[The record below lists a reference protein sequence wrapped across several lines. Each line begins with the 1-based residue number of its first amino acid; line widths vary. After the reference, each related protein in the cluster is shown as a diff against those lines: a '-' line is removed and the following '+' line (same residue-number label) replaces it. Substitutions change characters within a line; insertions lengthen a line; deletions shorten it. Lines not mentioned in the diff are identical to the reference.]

1 LLKPKRTIH
10 LVLAAVLAVAA
21 FGTGFGSLAAQG
33 PQPAAPARV
42 EPALQAV
49 LQAEG
54 QANLFVVFSEQADL
68 RAAYQMSWAARG
80 EHVYEALHN
89 AAQHS
94 QASVRARLDAQRIPY
109 TSFDITNSIYI
120 PNAGQALVNSLI
132 HHPEVEYLRLERLH
146 PLPEPVRGSV
156 DQVAAINATTAW
168 GLTDTKA
175 TSVWG
180 LGYKGAGIK
189 VANIDTG
196 VQWDHPAL
204 DQAFA
209 CPNQPTNS
217 ACWYDPG
224 NYCGSAGACDTNG
237 HGTHTMGTMVGD
249 DDPTLTYNVGMAP
262 DATWIACKG
271 CGTTSCSDSDL
282 TACANWIL
290 QPGGSTANRPHVVNN
305 SWGGTPDGDTWY
317 LSYVNAWRAAGIF
330 PAFSAGNSGSTCD
343 SLGDPGSYQESFAT
357 AAHDSSR
364 VIASFSSRG
373 PSAFGH
379 DPYTKPNISSPG
391 VNICSTVPGS
401 SYDCTYDGTSM
412 ASPHTAGA
420 VALIW
425 QACPDLSGNIDG
437 TFQILQN
444 YADAPP
450 AGNCSLPPDGQGNYT
465 YGYGYLNVLAA
476 VNACANA
483 GPTPTP
489 SNTPTPAPV
498 QPILL
503 VDDDANSAY
512 EAYFTAALNTLGRG
526 YDTWT
531 VYSQGSPSA
540 ATLQAHQIV
549 IWFTGN
555 DYSTTLTSTDTA
567 NLSTYLNGGGKLF
580 ITGQDIGYD
589 INSDAFYGSY
599 LHASYV
605 TDDTNVTTLTGADIM
620 AGANVTITGG
630 DGASNQSYPSAIG
643 LGSGAVGLYDYD
655 GTTYT
660 WGALRWEGA
669 HRVVYFSFGFEA
681 ISAAATRATVMGN
694 VLTWLEGGV
703 TPPTPT
709 PTTIPPTA
717 TPTPPPSGETLWLSL
732 SANAALGTL
741 GTVNDEDIVALDPAT
756 GVYSWIFDGSDVG
769 ITGDIDAFDLLP
781 NGHILISLDAT
792 AYLSALGYVYDADVI
807 EFTPTLLGATT
818 AGSLAWKLDGSDVGL
833 SSGTEDIDALYV
845 LDDGSMVV
853 SFRNAFS
860 TTGASGQD
868 EDLARFVATQWGA
881 TTAGTWSMYFDGS
894 LVGLSTTAY
903 EDVDGTW
910 LDQTVTPYPDVYL
923 SALGTFAVTGVAGEN
938 EDIFVFH
945 PTALGTS
952 TAGTFG
958 PGLYLD
964 GSLFGL
970 SSYDVDAFEV
980 QQ

>member
-1 LLKPKRTIH
+1 MKPRRWIH
-10 LVLAAVLAVAA
+10 LVLAAVLAAA
-21 FGTGFGSLAAQG
+21 VLSTGFGSLAAQDPKTG
-33 PQPAAPARV
+33 PPAFV
-42 EPALQAV
+42 EPELQAALQS
-49 LQAEG
+49 QG
-54 QANLFVVFSEQADL
+54 QANVFVMFREKADL
-68 RAAYQMSWAARG
+68 RGAQQMGWNAQG
-80 EHVYEALHN
+80 EHVHRALEN
-89 AAQHS
+89 AAQRS
-94 QASVRARLDAQRIPY
+94 QFRVRAALDAQRIPY
-109 TSFDITNSIYI
+109 TSFAINNSIYI
-120 PNAGQALVNSLI
+120 PNAAQGLVDNLI
-132 HHPEVEYLRLERLH
+132 RFPEVEYLRLERHL
-146 PLPEPVRGSV
+146 PVPEPVMAV
-156 DQVAAINATTAW
+156 PDAVINATTAW

-196 VQWDHPAL
+196 VQWNHPAL

-209 CPNQPTNS
+209 CPNQPTNP

-224 NYCGSAGACDTNG
+224 NYCGSTGACDNNG

-290 QPGGSTANRPHVVNN
+290 APGGNTANRPNVVNN

-330 PAFSAGNSGSTCD
+330 PAFSAGNSGSSCD
-343 SLGDPGSYQESFAT
+343 TLGDPGSYQESLAS
-357 AAHDSSR
+357 AAHDSNR
-364 VIASFSSRG
+364 TIATFSSRG

-379 DPYTKPNISSPG
+379 DPYTKPNISAPG
-391 VNICSTVPGS
+391 VSICSTVPGS
-401 SYDCTYDGTSM
+401 TYNCTYSGTSM

-425 QACPDLSGNIDG
+425 QACPDYRGNIDG
-437 TFQILQN
+437 TFQLLQN
-444 YADAPP
+444 TADAPP

-476 VNACANA
+476 VNACTNP
-483 GPTPTP
+483 GPTSTPTITPTP
-489 SNTPTPAPV
+489 VPV

-503 VDDDANSAY
+503 VDDDANSSY
-512 EAYFTAALNTLGRG
+512 ESYFTAALNSLGRG
-526 YDTWT
+526 YDTWN
-531 VYSQGSPSA
+531 VYTQGSPSV

-555 DYSTTLTSTDTA
+555 DYSTTLTGTDTA
-567 NLSTYLNGGGKLF
+567 NLQTYLNGGGKLF

-589 INSDAFYGSY
+589 ISTSSFYGSY

-605 TDDTNVTTLTGADIM
+605 TDDTNVTTLTGTDIM

-630 DGASNQSYPSAIG
+630 DGASNQTYPSAIG

-669 HRVVYFSFGFEA
+669 YRVVYFAFGFEG
-681 ISAAATRATVMGN
+681 ISAAATRATVMDR
-694 VLTWLEGGV
+694 VLTWLEGGA
-703 TPPTPT
+703 PPPTDTPT
-709 PTTIPPTA
+709 PTTAPPPT
-717 TPTPPPSGETLWLSL
+717 GEVVWLSL
-732 SANAALGTL
+732 AANATL
-741 GTVNDEDIVALDPAT
+741 PVVGAVNDEDIVALDPAT
-756 GVYSWIFDGSDVG
+756 GAYAWVFDGSDVG
-769 ITGDIDAFDLLP
+769 ITGDVDAIDLLP

-792 AYLSALGYVYDADVI
+792 ASVGSLGYVYDADVI
-807 EFTPTLLGATT
+807 EFTPTSLGATT
-818 AGSLAWKLDGSDVGL
+818 AGTFAWKLDGSDVGL
-833 SSGTEDIDALYV
+833 SSSTEDIDAMYL
-845 LDDGSMVV
+845 LADGTMVV

-860 TTGASGQD
+860 VTGASGQD
-868 EDLARFVATQWGA
+868 EDLIRFTATSWGA
-881 TTAGTWSMYFDGS
+881 TTAGTWSWYFDGS
-894 LVGLSTTAY
+894 DVGLATTSY
-903 EDVDGTW
+903 EDVDGLW
-910 LDQTVTPYPDVYL
+910 VDQTVTPNPDVYL
-923 SALGTFAVTGVAGEN
+923 STLGAFAVTGSSGEN
-938 EDIFVFH
+938 EDVFVFH
-945 PTALGTS
+945 PTALGAT
-952 TAGTFG
+952 TTGTFG

-970 SSYDVDAFEV
+970 SANDVDALDV